1 MDYFMWRKRPRSAHY
16 EAYLRQHQLDPPSS
30 ESTTAESQTSTAE
43 SAVSRS
49 VPPLVSK
56 ETPIVSVASA
66 MERLTQSGK

>member
-16 EAYLRQHQLDPPSS
+16 EAYLRQHQLEPPSS
-30 ESTTAESQTSTAE
+30 DSTAVESHASTAE
-43 SAVSRS
+43 PAVSRP